1 MEVRQHRIREPEEK
15 IAELK
20 ARLPRHSVPPSMLI
34 EMEELED
41 ELKRLLAQGTSD
53 ENEVDGG

>member
-1 MEVRQHRIREPEEK
+1 MEVRQHRVRELEEK

-41 ELKRLLAQGTSD
+41 ELKRLLARGTSD